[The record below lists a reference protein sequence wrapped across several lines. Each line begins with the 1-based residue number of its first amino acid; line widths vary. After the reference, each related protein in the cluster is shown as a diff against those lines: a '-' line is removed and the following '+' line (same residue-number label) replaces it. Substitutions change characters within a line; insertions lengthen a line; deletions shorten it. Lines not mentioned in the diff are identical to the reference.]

1 MNSTNVN
8 YEINRLKKSLEYGY
22 FIGDYL
28 DSTDTIDTIINE
40 IADDSIDVYYNKLLQ
55 FVQDHSESMNE
66 VVKNGVY
73 DVTPQTYDFFEHIQ
87 AAQWN
92 YINDELYNSIDDIVL
107 LAAYVHCQD
116 IGKENLTEDE
126 NDQLIDIVKNI
137 DITEDSFADECESI
151 DEIFTE

>member
-1 MNSTNVN
+1 MDEV
-8 YEINRLKKSLEYGY
+8 LKEG
-22 FIGDYL
+22 
-28 DSTDTIDTIINE
+28 
-40 IADDSIDVYYNKLLQ
+40 
-55 FVQDHSESMNE
+55 M
-66 VVKNGVY
+66 Y
-73 DVTPQTYDFFEHIQ
+73 DLNPQTYDFFEHIQ
-87 AAQWN
+87 AAQWS
-92 YINDELYNSIDDIVL
+92 YINDELYSSIDDIVL

>member
-8 YEINRLKKSLEYGY
+8 YVINRLKDSLEYGY
-22 FIGDYL
+22 FIEDYL
-28 DSTDTIDTIINE
+28 DSTDTIETVIDDITN
-40 IADDSIDVYYNKLLQ
+40 DSIDIQYPKLLQ
-55 FVQDHSESMNE
+55 FVQDHSEYMDE
-66 VVKNGVY
+66 VVKNGIY
-73 DVTPQTYDFFEHIQ
+73 DLNPRTYDFFGHIE
-87 AAQWN
+87 AAQWS
-92 YINDELYNSIDDIVL
+92 YINNELYSSIYDIVL

-126 NDQLIDIVKNI
+126 NDQLINIVKGI